1 MAFKLRNTARKR
13 EKRYKISSDYLK
25 SNILLKTRQYL
36 SNHLSKH
43 QSEPDSF
50 PAPTQTL
57 GKWVNGAFF
66 VMIQIWLP
74 FSSKPQRIK
83 VLLVSCTQL
92 VGLEPPSATL
102 LLQRGKLQYTCDNA
116 QLYVVYYSQ
125 EKLRLLVVLI
135 LHQMSPSNSVVGV
148 ETWTT
153 GLKKTNFTTLS

>member
-74 FSSKPQRIK
+74 FSSKPQRIQ

-125 EKLRLLVVLI
+125 VKLRLLVVLI
-135 LHQMSPSNSVVGV
+135 LSPNKSIKFHGGGWDLNNWS
-148 ETWTT
+148 
-153 GLKKTNFTTLS
+153 